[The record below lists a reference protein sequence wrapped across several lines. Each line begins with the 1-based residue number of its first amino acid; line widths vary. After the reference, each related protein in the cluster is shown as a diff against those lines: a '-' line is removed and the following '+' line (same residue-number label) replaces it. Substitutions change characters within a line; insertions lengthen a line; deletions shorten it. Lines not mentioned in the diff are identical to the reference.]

1 MGIFLRG
8 IPPTTTQD
16 DLESKFAPYGKI
28 VQVSIVPSRTHDTY
42 TAYVDFDNE
51 TAAQKVG
58 SLVGEA
64 QPLGPS
70 SWGD

>member
-16 DLESKFAPYGKI
+16 ELESKFAPYGKI

-51 TAAQKVG
+51 TAAQKV
-58 SLVGEA
+58 SFP
-64 QPLGPS
+64 QR
-70 SWGD
+70 